1 MCARLRLEPHERKT
15 EILKAAI
22 EVFRHKGFVA
32 TTMED
37 IVNAT
42 SLSKGG
48 VYYYYS
54 NTIDILHAIMQAGS
68 AYRNR
73 VIQSGLDSL
82 KKGSET
88 VFIAEK
94 MIEKIVDTNPY
105 MDIYV
110 EFLIAKKDNEKLEH
124 LFKTLQEEAR
134 QTFLKL
140 MGKEHAWFTSDEV
153 YDFLTHFINS
163 LIIGANVLG
172 ARESFIKKRSL
183 LVSLVKEL
191 LIQLR

>member
-1 MCARLRLEPHERKT
+1 MCARMRLEPQERKA

-22 EVFRHKGFVA
+22 EVFRNKGFVA

-37 IVNAT
+37 IVKAT

-82 KKGSET
+82 KSGLET

-110 EFLIAKKDNEKLEH
+110 EFLIAKKDNEKLES
-124 LFKTLQEEAR
+124 LFKILQEESR

-140 MGKEHAWFTSDEV
+140 IGKEYVYLTCGEL
-153 YDFLTHFINS
+153 YDFLTHFMNS

-183 LVSLVKEL
+183 LVSLIKEL
-191 LIQLR
+191 LTQLK